1 MARAIGDPHLQ
12 IQVSRIAHQNR
23 YIIHRYLACPLHFPR
38 LMSGATSRPKISLR
52 ESTSSDPDPSLWK
65 PSKNCSSSRANLSYL
80 EPIPSPAAQ
89 VGRHPQNSHQEK
101 RGRLSGGGRHRLSL
115 RTTSDI
121 YLSPKETK
129 KATWQC
135 DADNLRYMRGGW
147 GGGDIGGRQKK
158 KKPA

>member
-1 MARAIGDPHLQ
+1 MAQSFSTFCWITSHIP
-12 IQVSRIAHQNR
+12 SRDYSRPIMATSLYIDISHSGAAHQNR

-65 PSKNCSSSRANLSYL
+65 PSKNCSNSRANLSYL

-89 VGRHPQNSHQEK
+89 VGGHPQNSHQEK

-121 YLSPKETK
+121 YLSPSKGLGFLLERN
-129 KATWQC
+129 
-135 DADNLRYMRGGW
+135 DR
-147 GGGDIGGRQKK
+147 IS
-158 KKPA
+158 